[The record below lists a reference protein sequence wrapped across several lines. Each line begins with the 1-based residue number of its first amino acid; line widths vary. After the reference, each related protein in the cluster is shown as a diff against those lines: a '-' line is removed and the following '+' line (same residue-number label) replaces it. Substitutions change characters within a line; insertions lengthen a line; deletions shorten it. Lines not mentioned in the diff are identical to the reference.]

1 MLRNVKRWHPVTTH
15 PSIEIKVGVGFP
27 PSLPIQVNAFDAID
41 ASLLQHVNF
50 RNLTS
55 AFLRT
60 TETQPFGV
68 YSFRVTNDALDVFF
82 DQLLPYLLEDQF
94 KNAPDGFS
102 RQVFQTVYRFSQD
115 AEREE
120 VSSNS
125 ALLVTTQSC

>member
-1 MLRNVKRWHPVTTH
+1 
-15 PSIEIKVGVGFP
+15 
-27 PSLPIQVNAFDAID
+27 
-41 ASLLQHVNF
+41 
-50 RNLTS
+50 
-55 AFLRT
+55 
-60 TETQPFGV
+60 
-68 YSFRVTNDALDVFF
+68 VTNDALDVFF